1 MAREAQLTRTWQLI
15 SMLDNHQA
23 GMTVEEIRDELDVT
37 ERTVYRDLAA
47 LQAAGFAIYSD
58 SESGGARWRF
68 VDGYRFVKAVPLGVK
83 EVAALAL
90 AGDLVGSLQG
100 TFFADAM
107 KVAFEK
113 MRATLSPEVLAYAR
127 QAAGLVGVGAGKRHN
142 YGKKAAIIETL
153 HEAARGKR
161 QVELVYESFSS
172 EHVSTRVVDPYR
184 IYIHAGTVYI
194 IAYCHKRRETLL
206 FVVDRVRSARV
217 LEKHFEPVAS
227 YDPDDYLAKA
237 FGMSRGKTFRARIR
251 FERRAAR
258 YLRER
263 SYHPSQTIRDLKGGA
278 IEVTLEV
285 SGLDQLA
292 AWVASFGGDATA
304 IEPANLRRAVLAR
317 AKGALANHSR
327 GVVAGIVDGD

>member
-23 GMTVEEIRDELDVT
+23 GMTVDEIRDELGVT

-47 LQAAGFAIYSD
+47 LQAAGFAIYGD

-113 MRATLSPEVLAYAR
+113 VRSTLAPEALAYAR

-142 YGKKAAIIETL
+142 YFASNRCATQRVACASEMDRTQETS
-153 HEAARGKR
+153 
-161 QVELVYESFSS
+161 VE
-172 EHVSTRVVDPYR
+172 D
-184 IYIHAGTVYI
+184 
-194 IAYCHKRRETLL
+194 
-206 FVVDRVRSARV
+206 
-217 LEKHFEPVAS
+217 
-227 YDPDDYLAKA
+227 
-237 FGMSRGKTFRARIR
+237 
-251 FERRAAR
+251 
-258 YLRER
+258 
-263 SYHPSQTIRDLKGGA
+263 
-278 IEVTLEV
+278 
-285 SGLDQLA
+285 
-292 AWVASFGGDATA
+292 
-304 IEPANLRRAVLAR
+304 
-317 AKGALANHSR
+317 AKGKSCLIAL
-327 GVVAGIVDGD
+327 GVAAVPRRPTATR